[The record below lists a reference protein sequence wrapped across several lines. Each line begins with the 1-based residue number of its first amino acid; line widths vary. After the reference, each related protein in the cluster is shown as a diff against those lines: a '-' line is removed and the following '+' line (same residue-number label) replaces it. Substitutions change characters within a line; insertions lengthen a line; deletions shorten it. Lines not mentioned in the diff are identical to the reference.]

1 MQVLYRGTHWLRF
14 LSLLESDEHDKELV
28 TSACQ
33 KLRWWPC
40 RFSPTMDGDGASG
53 FVLSFSSFVLWLTF
67 YCLLWC
73 VKDIVISRL

>member
-33 KLRWWPC
+33 KLEVVAMQIFTDHGWRWSIKIC
-40 RFSPTMDGDGASG
+40 A
-53 FVLSFSSFVLWLTF
+53 
-67 YCLLWC
+67 
-73 VKDIVISRL
+73 